1 MNKKS
6 LMIKSIF
13 VSTLLTSSLFATTHI
28 SFAKDLS
35 NKSEHAVNGT
45 EETKVS
51 DDKEKFIDNLKKQN
65 IDQDKISFVKRNWE
79 KMSKNDIYE
88 YLLDVNQKQKNINT
102 FIKNN
107 DVAPKISAYTNEK
120 KQFNNFSAQRR
131 VKLTKEQL
139 ISLVG

>member
-1 MNKKS
+1 
-6 LMIKSIF
+6 
-13 VSTLLTSSLFATTHI
+13 
-28 SFAKDLS
+28 LS

-45 EETKVS
+45 EETKVC

-102 FIKNN
+102 FI
-107 DVAPKISAYTNEK
+107 
-120 KQFNNFSAQRR
+120 
-131 VKLTKEQL
+131 
-139 ISLVG
+139 